1 MRDAMV
7 FPFRWFD
14 TLRQLPDAERLQML
28 DAIRDYAE
36 CGKAPEFTGVMA
48 ALWNEFKQRI
58 DHDIENYDRICE
70 ARRQAGARGGQA
82 TQSKNKQKQANQ
94 ANQANASFA
103 QATPSKPSCAEADAE
118 AEAKKKT
125 VSNETAK
132 EGATASFDL
141 FDLPA
146 SLNCREFLDK
156 WQEWLDYRKSVKKKV
171 SALAAKK
178 QIKFLSQYDLATAIA
193 VIDQS
198 IANDW
203 QGLFPPG
210 NANSGNSRVG
220 ATAVSP
226 EQDEQRRQKRVA
238 ELREFRESLGIVDPF
253 EQAEGMKG

>member
-1 MRDAMV
+1 MKTALLLPYEFREV
-7 FPFRWFD
+7 F
-14 TLRQLPDAERLQML
+14 
-28 DAIRDYAE
+28 
-36 CGKAPEFTGVMA
+36 A
-48 ALWNEFKQRI
+48 ALTNEQAGELIKAIFDYEINGTKPAFDGVLLFAWASHIQPKLDKLAESYATKCEKNRANI
-58 DHDIENYDRICE
+58 AKRWQKDTTVYDRIP
-70 ARRQAGARGGQA
+70 
-82 TQSKNKQKQANQ
+82 TDTKN
-94 ANQANASFA
+94 
-103 QATPSKPSCAEADAE
+103 TDAEADAE

-125 VSNETAK
+125 VSDETAK

-178 QIKFLSQYDLATAIA
+178 QINFLSQYDLATALS

-210 NANSGNSRVG
+210 KANSDNSRVG

-253 EQAEGMKG
+253 EQAEG